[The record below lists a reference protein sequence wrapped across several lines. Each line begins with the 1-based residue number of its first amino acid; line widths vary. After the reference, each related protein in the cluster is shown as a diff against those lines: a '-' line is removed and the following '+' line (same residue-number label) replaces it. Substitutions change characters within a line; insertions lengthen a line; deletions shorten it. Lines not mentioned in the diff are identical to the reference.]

1 MSYMPNIPWGK
12 YLVDPFFGKKTYSQ
26 SASGPSPQYTRTG
39 GMFGKGGVGSRVSG
53 KITPF
58 IPSGPY
64 GYPTTGKQLVGKGLM
79 EAFNTFATGKKLN
92 VYGKGLKRQRRLLT
106 NEIQTVLPYTL
117 KQTTQAYQARG
128 TAGSTHHRE
137 ALDQISAE
145 AHRRLIAQRDQE
157 KQFRDLKKW
166 SWLFS

>member
-79 EAFNTFATGKKLN
+79 EVLNTYATGKKLN

-106 NEIQTVLPYTL
+106 NEIQTVLPYELAKVGESFGSRGMAGGTL
-117 KQTTQAYQARG
+117 
-128 TAGSTHHRE
+128 HRRE
-137 ALDQISAE
+137 EGQLTAE
-145 AHRRLIAQRDQE
+145 ANRRLIAQRDQE